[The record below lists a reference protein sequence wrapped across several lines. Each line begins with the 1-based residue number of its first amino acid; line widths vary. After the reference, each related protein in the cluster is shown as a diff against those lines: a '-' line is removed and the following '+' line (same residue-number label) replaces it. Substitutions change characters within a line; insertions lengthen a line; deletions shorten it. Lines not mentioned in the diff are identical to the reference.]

1 MIALALLALILAVA
15 AALSCAL
22 NVIQHR
28 RLAEARRDLA
38 EARLDPVTGLA
49 TRRLWD
55 ARATEAL
62 RSPNGLV
69 MVLVDADGTKKVND
83 KHGHPVGDVL
93 IRAHAQRLQAWTENR
108 GLAGRLGG
116 DEFAVLLRPSPD
128 VDLSEEL
135 DALCAALSEPVE
147 VGELVLQTGASI
159 GVVHVAELPV
169 RDLYQA
175 KKAADVALYQAK
187 SAGGRTWRVAERRT
201 EPFPV
206 DLAPQLRV
214 REFETAG

>member
-1 MIALALLALILAVA
+1 VIALALLALILAVA
-15 AALSCAL
+15 AALSGAL
-22 NVIQHR
+22 NVIQRR

-62 RSPNGLV
+62 GSPNGLV
-69 MVLVDADGTKKVND
+69 MVVVDADGTKKVND
-83 KHGHPVGDVL
+83 QHGHPVGDVL

-108 GLAGRLGG
+108 GLVGRLGG
-116 DEFAVLLRPSPD
+116 DEFAVFLRPRSD
-128 VDLSEEL
+128 ADLAEEL
-135 DALCAALSEPVE
+135 DALCAALSRPIV
-147 VGELVLQTGASI
+147 VNDVVLQTGASV
-159 GVVHVAELPV
+159 GAVRVAELPV

-187 SAGGRTWRVAERRT
+187 NAGGRTWRVAERRT
-201 EPFPV
+201 EPFAV
-206 DLAPQLRV
+206 DRAPQLRV
-214 REFETAG
+214 RELETAG